1 MTTTKHDAFKS
12 PLTHA
17 NHKVKGVSLPIFAL
31 IEPRKGKSPMLNEQ
45 TIQTLNALRLFGM
58 ARSFADK
65 VVHPTS
71 ADLSHQEFFGLIVQ
85 DEKTYRDNLRLKRL
99 LLNAKLSQPA
109 CLEDIDYKHPRGLN
123 KQTILELSSADWITR
138 HHSVL
143 LTGSTGVGKSYIACA
158 LGNFAARQGHTV
170 LYLRAPR
177 LFEMLLAAKADGSH
191 LKMLTRL
198 AKIQLLI
205 LDDLFLTPL
214 DASQRNDLLEIIED
228 RYQKT
233 PTVITSQCPIKDW
246 HTIIGEPTI
255 ADGILDR
262 LLHHAYKIE
271 LKGDSI
277 RKTKK

>member
-1 MTTTKHDAFKS
+1 
-12 PLTHA
+12 
-17 NHKVKGVSLPIFAL
+17 
-31 IEPRKGKSPMLNEQ
+31 MLNEQ
-45 TIQTLNALRLFGM
+45 TLQSLNALRLFGM
-58 ARSFADK
+58 ARSFGDK
-65 VVHPTS
+65 IAQPIA

-109 CLEDIDYKHPRGLN
+109 CVEDIDYKHPRGLN
-123 KQTILELSSADWITR
+123 KQTLLELSSPDWMTR
-138 HHSVL
+138 HHTVL
-143 LTGSTGVGKSYIACA
+143 LTGPTGVGKSYIACA

-177 LFEMLLAAKADGSH
+177 LFEMLLQAKADGSH

-198 AKIQLLI
+198 AKVQLLI

-214 DASQRNDLLEIIED
+214 DDSQRNDLLEIIED

-233 PTVITSQCPIKDW
+233 PTIISSQCPIKDW
-246 HTIIGEPTI
+246 HTIIGEPTV

-271 LKGDSI
+271 LKGESI